1 MGRTLV
7 HVAERMDV
15 ELEFVWNRTPREEA
29 AGSDSLYGDVD
40 ALVDAIARRSGGE
53 GRAIWLTVADD
64 AILPV
69 AGRLADV
76 VSEHALILHTSGS
89 LETREIRQE
98 GIDAPTAG
106 VHPLLAITE
115 PERAAERFERA
126 FWTVEGDEPAVAF
139 AMGMLEALG
148 AEVTELQA
156 GRRTLYH
163 AAAVLASNLEV
174 ALLDAAVEVARESG
188 LDQQRAVDMLRTL
201 ASSALENV
209 DANLG
214 PDSLSGPVAR
224 GDDGTIKRH
233 RQALEE
239 AGLNDVL
246 DVYERL
252 TRRARRMVDGDE
264 DVGD

>member
-1 MGRTLV
+1 
-7 HVAERMDV
+7 MDV
-15 ELEFVWNRTPREEA
+15 EVELAWNRTPREEEV
-29 AGSDSLYGDVD
+29 GTDSVYGDVES
-40 ALVDAIARRSGGE
+40 LVGAIARHSGGE

-69 AGRLADV
+69 ADRLAEV
-76 VSEHALILHTSGS
+76 VSERALVLHTSGS
-89 LETREIRQE
+89 LEAGQIRRQ
-98 GIDAPTAG
+98 GMVAPTAG
-106 VHPLLAITE
+106 VHPLLAITD
-115 PERAAERFERA
+115 PERAAQRFERA
-126 FWTVEGDEPAVAF
+126 FWTVEGDEPAVSF
-139 AMGMLEALG
+139 AVDLLEALG

-188 LDQQRAVDMLRTL
+188 LDQQHAVDMLSTL

-209 DANLG
+209 ETTLG

-224 GDDGTIKRH
+224 GDDGTIERH

-252 TRRARRMVDGDE
+252 TRRARRMVDREEDSDE
-264 DVGD
+264 